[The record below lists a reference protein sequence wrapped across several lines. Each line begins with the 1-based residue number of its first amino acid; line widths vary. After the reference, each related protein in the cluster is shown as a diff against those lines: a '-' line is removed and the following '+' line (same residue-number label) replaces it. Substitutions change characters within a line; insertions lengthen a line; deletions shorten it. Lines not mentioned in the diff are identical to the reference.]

1 MEENISMAK
10 TNKIISVVLAL
21 VLIFSTCAISA
32 FAWTGTGTQEMR
44 IETTADKTVVQP
56 GDTVK
61 LTVKLYKNES
71 GTWANTFA
79 GYCVSWMYN
88 SSIITPTA
96 VEYGD
101 IYNNFSQVR
110 PIGKIVAAKA
120 LTQVKNAST
129 TEEQE
134 RYTANGYDA
143 ICKIQCVKDA
153 STTYGSQGYWES
165 EDGMTMFTLTLKI
178 ADTASIG
185 DTIQFDMISGLFGKN
200 HTYLASVDTSNNN
213 KATNKYGAAYYDSS
227 DASVTFTVGTAG
239 PAVAKAKS
247 QVKMTPVSATAVADE
262 FSFRVISTITDAD
275 WDAYFANTGVADA
288 SASYITAVGL
298 VAYKGSAAFDAD
310 TAKAVVA
317 GTPANDY
324 AAATTDYICKAGDD
338 ADATFGAVIKL
349 AHSTLANDITYMG
362 FVQYVD
368 ASGNAQTIFYET
380 AGTAALS
387 SNYDAIVSS
396 YLAAYPFAA

>member
-1 MEENISMAK
+1 MAK

-44 IETTADKTVVQP
+44 IEATADKTVVQP
-56 GDTVK
+56 GDTVNV
-61 LTVKLYKNES
+61 TVKLYKNES

-79 GYCVSWMYN
+79 GYCISWMYN
-88 SSIITPTA
+88 TSVITPTA

-101 IYNNFSQVR
+101 IYNNFSQIR
-110 PIGKIVAAKA
+110 PIGKIVAASA

-129 TEEQE
+129 AEEQA
-134 RYTANGYDA
+134 RYAANGYDA

-153 STTYGSQGYWES
+153 STTYGAQGYWES
-165 EDGMTMFTLTLKI
+165 VDGMTMFTLTLKI
-178 ADTASIG
+178 ADTVSNG

-200 HTYLASVDTSNNN
+200 HTYLASVDTSNKN

-227 DASVTFTVGTAG
+227 DASVTLTVGTPAPAG
-239 PAVAKAKS
+239 PVVTKAKS
-247 QVKMTPVSATAVADE
+247 QVKMTATSATTVADE
-262 FSFRVISTITDAD
+262 FSFRVISKISDSD
-275 WDAYFANTGVADA
+275 WDTYFKNTGVAGATTD
-288 SASYITAVGL
+288 YITAVGM
-298 VAYKGSAAFDAD
+298 VAYKGAAAFDAD
-310 TAKAVVA
+310 TAKKVVA
-317 GTPANDY
+317 GTPAADY
-324 AAATTDYICKAGDD
+324 SAAKTDYISKANDT
-338 ADATFGAVIKL
+338 ADAQFGAIIK
-349 AHSTLANDITYMG
+349 AKHSTLTNDVTYMG

-387 SNYDAIVSS
+387 TKYDTIVNA

>member
-1 MEENISMAK
+1 MLK
-10 TNKIISVVLAL
+10 TSKKVLSVVLAL
-21 VLIFSTCAISA
+21 VLVLSTLTVCSFAAFDSSTQKLGFILVPDKDLTKVQNGDQVTFTLYLDVADFSQYVTVGKLLFLYDSSAYSVDNSYTNLNDFAKFYKDGTASALPSTSTANWNKLIAGTTQDISA
-32 FAWTGTGTQEMR
+32 FDKAYVWSGAADTTKDWDEDGTGN
-44 IETTADKTVVQP
+44 TAKQ
-56 GDTVK
+56 
-61 LTVKLYKNES
+61 
-71 GTWANTFA
+71 
-79 GYCVSWMYN
+79 GY
-88 SSIITPTA
+88 
-96 VEYGD
+96 
-101 IYNNFSQVR
+101 
-110 PIGKIVAAKA
+110 A
-120 LTQVKNAST
+120 LTQ
-129 TEEQE
+129 
-134 RYTANGYDA
+134 
-143 ICKIQCVKDA
+143 
-153 STTYGSQGYWES
+153 
-165 EDGMTMFTLTLKI
+165 EDGTRTPAEL
-178 ADTASIG
+178 
-185 DTIQFDMISGLFGKN
+185 QF
-200 HTYLASVDTSNNN
+200 
-213 KATNKYGAAYYDSS
+213 
-227 DASVTFTVGTAG
+227 TFTVLDNTKTLDVMICDNFATKSSLQYFKTTDGTTQTNLDQGEVNTELASAMVNNPAAAG